1 MAEADFIIRGAT
13 VCLPDRQ
20 DVTSVAIADGKVC
33 AVGEEVSALHEIDGS
48 GQVLLP
54 GAIDAHVHYNEPGR
68 TDWEGWATGSL
79 ASAAGGATC
88 VFEMPLNA
96 HPPTLD
102 AESFALKRAAA
113 EASSVVDFALWGGLT
128 PVNLDKMRELG
139 ERGVIGFKA
148 FLSSS
153 GLEDFRRSDRETLR
167 RGMKIAAELGLPV
180 ATHAENEE
188 LVARLAAEAK
198 SVGRRGV
205 RDYLASRPV
214 EAEVA
219 AIREACDL
227 AGETA
232 CKLHVVHV
240 SSGEGLDAIAE
251 AKKRGVDVTAET
263 CPHYLS
269 FNEDDVERIG
279 AEAKCAPPLRSEAI
293 RADMIARV
301 RRGEVD
307 TLGTDHSP
315 CPPSM
320 KEGDDFFDIWGGI
333 MGAQQFVGALFA
345 AGLDGALIAKLSGT
359 NVARRFGLEG
369 RKGAIAVGHDA
380 DLLLIDP
387 RRSQLVMK
395 SGLLSRH
402 RISPYVGR
410 VFPVAVSTVWVRGQT
425 AWSSGSGRGPS
436 RGQLIAGT
444 AAL

>member
-1 MAEADFIIRGAT
+1 MTEDFVIRGAQ
-13 VCLPDRQ
+13 VCLPDGLRVT
-20 DVTSVAIADGKVC
+20 DVAVSEGKIAQLGDG
-33 AVGEEVSALHEIDGS
+33 VSAPEFVEAEGML
-48 GQVLLP
+48 LLP
-54 GAIDAHVHYNEPGR
+54 GAIDPHVHYNEPGR

-79 ASAAGGATC
+79 ASAAGGAAC

-102 AESFALKRAAA
+102 AESFDLKRRAA
-113 EASSVVDFALWGGLT
+113 EASSVVDFGLWGGLT
-128 PVNLDKMRELG
+128 PCNLDKMRELG

-153 GLEDFRRSDRETLR
+153 GLDDFRRSDRETLR
-167 RGMKIAAELGLPV
+167 QGMKIAADLGLPV

-188 LVARLAAEAK
+188 MVARLAAEAK
-198 SVGRRGV
+198 SAGRHGV
-205 RDYLASRPV
+205 RDYLASRPIA
-214 EAEVA
+214 AEVA
-219 AIREACDL
+219 AIREACEL
-227 AGETA
+227 AGETG
-232 CKLHVVHV
+232 CKLYIVHV
-240 SSGEGLDAIAE
+240 SCGEGLDAIAE

-263 CPHYLS
+263 CPHYLT
-269 FNEDDVERIG
+269 FNEDDVEKIG
-279 AEAKCAPPLRSEAI
+279 SDAKCAPPLRSEAT
-293 RADMIARV
+293 RAEMVARV
-301 RRGEVD
+301 KRGDVE

-320 KEGDDFFDIWGGI
+320 KQGDDFFAIWGGI
-333 MGAQQFVGALFA
+333 MGAQQFIGALFA
-345 AGLDGALIAKLSGT
+345 AGLDGALMAKLTGT

-387 RRSQLVMK
+387 RRSHIVTK

-410 VFPVAVSTVWVRGQT
+410 VFPVAVSVVWVRGQT

>member
-1 MAEADFIIRGAT
+1 MTEDFVIRGAQ
-13 VCLPDRQ
+13 VCLPDGLRVT
-20 DVTSVAIADGKVC
+20 DVAVSEGKIAQLGDG
-33 AVGEEVSALHEIDGS
+33 VSAPEFVEAEGML
-48 GQVLLP
+48 LLP
-54 GAIDAHVHYNEPGR
+54 GAIDPHVHYNEPGR

-79 ASAAGGATC
+79 ASAAGGAAC

-102 AESFALKRAAA
+102 AESFDLKRRAA
-113 EASSVVDFALWGGLT
+113 EASSVVDFGLWGGLT
-128 PVNLDKMRELG
+128 PCNLDKMRELG

-153 GLEDFRRSDRETLR
+153 GLDDFRRSDRETLR
-167 RGMKIAAELGLPV
+167 QGMKIAADLGLPV

-188 LVARLAAEAK
+188 MVARLAAEAK
-198 SVGRRGV
+198 SAGRHGV
-205 RDYLASRPV
+205 RDYLASRPIA
-214 EAEVA
+214 AEVA
-219 AIREACDL
+219 AIREACEL
-227 AGETA
+227 AGETG
-232 CKLHVVHV
+232 CKLYIVHV
-240 SSGEGLDAIAE
+240 SCGEGLDAIAE

-263 CPHYLS
+263 CPHYLT
-269 FNEDDVERIG
+269 FNEDDVEKIG
-279 AEAKCAPPLRSEAI
+279 SDAKCAPPLRSEAT
-293 RADMIARV
+293 RAEMVARV
-301 RRGEVD
+301 KRGDVD

-320 KEGDDFFDIWGGI
+320 KQGDDFFAIWGGI
-333 MGAQQFVGALFA
+333 MGAQQFIGALFA
-345 AGLDGALIAKLSGT
+345 AGLDGALMAKLTGT

-387 RRSQLVMK
+387 RRSHLVTK

-425 AWSSGSGRGPS
+425 AWSSDSGRGPS

>member
-1 MAEADFIIRGAT
+1 MTEDFVIRGAQ
-13 VCLPDRQ
+13 VCLPDGLRVT
-20 DVTSVAIADGKVC
+20 DVAVSEGKIAQLGDG
-33 AVGEEVSALHEIDGS
+33 VSAPEFVEAEGML
-48 GQVLLP
+48 LLP
-54 GAIDAHVHYNEPGR
+54 GAIDPHVHYNEPGR

-79 ASAAGGATC
+79 ASAAGGAAC

-102 AESFALKRAAA
+102 AESFDLKRRAA
-113 EASSVVDFALWGGLT
+113 EASSVVDFGLWGGLT
-128 PVNLDKMRELG
+128 PCNLDKMRELG

-153 GLEDFRRSDRETLR
+153 GLDDFRRSDRETLR
-167 RGMKIAAELGLPV
+167 QGMKIAADLGLPV

-188 LVARLAAEAK
+188 MVARLAAEAK
-198 SVGRRGV
+198 SAGRHGV
-205 RDYLASRPV
+205 RDYLASRPIA
-214 EAEVA
+214 AEVA
-219 AIREACDL
+219 AIREACEL
-227 AGETA
+227 AGETG
-232 CKLHVVHV
+232 CKLYIVHV
-240 SSGEGLDAIAE
+240 SCGEGLDAIAE

-263 CPHYLS
+263 CPHYLT
-269 FNEDDVERIG
+269 FNEDDVEKIG
-279 AEAKCAPPLRSEAI
+279 SDAKCAPPLRSEAT
-293 RADMIARV
+293 RAEMVARV
-301 RRGEVD
+301 KRGDVE

-320 KEGDDFFDIWGGI
+320 KQGNDFFAIWGGI
-333 MGAQQFVGALFA
+333 MGVQQFIGALFA
-345 AGLDGALIAKLSGT
+345 AGLDGALMAKLTGT

-369 RKGAIAVGHDA
+369 RKGAIAVGYDA

-387 RRSQLVMK
+387 RRSHLVTK

-402 RISPYVGR
+402 RISAYVGR

-425 AWSSGSGRGPS
+425 AWSSYSGRGPS